1 MRILKFFLIVLG
13 LALASCGE
21 SEVVPNTAPWTLMNT
36 KSRVEFISV
45 KKGAIVETHSF
56 GALKGTIDSDGKA
69 VVTIV
74 LDSVETNIDIRNQRM
89 REYLFETKDY
99 PTAAISVQLDKAG
112 FAFMDIGER
121 KHMDIPM
128 SIDMHGKNN
137 ILEIALTVTRLGDNK
152 VVIESR
158 TPIIL
163 DIDTFGFQDGIEKL
177 RELAKLPSITP
188 EVPVMFSL
196 VFERGVFERGVLKRE

>member
-1 MRILKFFLIVLG
+1 MRIFKIFLVVLG
-13 LALASCGE
+13 LSLTACGAPE
-21 SEVVPNTAPWTLMNT
+21 TVPDTSPWTLMNT

-45 KKGAIVETHSF
+45 KKGTIVETHSF
-56 GALKGTIDSDGKA
+56 GTLEGKVTTDGKA

-89 REYLFETKDY
+89 REYLFETKEH
-99 PTAAISVQLDKAG
+99 PFAIITAQLDKAD
-112 FAFMDIGER
+112 FAFMNIGDR
-121 KHMDIPM
+121 LRISLPMRMDL
-128 SIDMHGKNN
+128 HGKND
-137 ILEIALTVTRLGDNK
+137 ILDIALTVTRLSDNK
-152 VVIESR
+152 IMVESQ

-163 DIDTFGFQDGIEKL
+163 DIDTFGLQDGIEKL

-196 VFERGVFERGVLKRE
+196 VFERG